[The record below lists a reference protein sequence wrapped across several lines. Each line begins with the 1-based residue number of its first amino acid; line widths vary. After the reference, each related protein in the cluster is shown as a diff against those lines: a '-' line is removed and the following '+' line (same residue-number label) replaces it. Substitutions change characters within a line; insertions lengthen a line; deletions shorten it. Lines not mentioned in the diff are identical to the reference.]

1 MTARSV
7 THSSFVIERKYA
19 ASPARVF
26 AAWADP
32 AIKSRWFS
40 SPEEWK
46 EGKYELDFRVGGSE
60 HASGGPSGGPV
71 YSYDA
76 RYQDIVP
83 DERLVTTYVMHL
95 DDKRISVSV
104 ATLELKPDGNGT
116 LLVLTE
122 QGAFLDGYDNAGE
135 RERGTRQ
142 LLDAL
147 DRELQRA
154 MPTA

>member
-7 THSSFVIERKYA
+7 THSTFVIERKYA

-46 EGKYELDFRVGGSE
+46 DGKYQLDFRVGGSE
-60 HASGGPSGGPV
+60 QASGGPPGGPV
-71 YSYDA
+71 FSYDA

-83 DERLVTTYVMHL
+83 DERFVTTYVMHM

-104 ATLELKPDGNGT
+104 ATVELKPDGNGT

-147 DRELQRA
+147 DRELQSA
-154 MPTA
+154 PNA